1 MAKEVLTDAAVK
13 NKKGPERGRIEVND
27 GGYTGRGS
35 LHLRV
40 GAHDSKSWTIV
51 YRYNGRLRRLDLG
64 AYPEVSLAGARV
76 KAAEAVLVIEAG
88 IDPAERVQ
96 LVKVQEKAALTV
108 EDLSSQFIELY
119 SKKRKRSWAEDQ
131 RILQRDVVPTLGA
144 LKAKDLTRRDIARLL
159 DSVAARGAPIAAN
172 RTLAVV
178 RKMMN
183 WALDRGEVTINP
195 AAGVAAPSKERSR
208 DRVLTD
214 EEIKAFWCGLDSAHM
229 DTVTR
234 QALRFMLVTGQR
246 LGEVCAMRW
255 EQINSV
261 WTIPAENAKNGKA
274 HRVPLSGLALTILD
288 QAKAVTTGALVF
300 PSPRG
305 DRPMSPTALSHALRK
320 NLELLG
326 ITDAHP
332 HDLRRTA
339 ASHMTM
345 LGHNRLV
352 VSKVLN
358 HVEGGVTAVYDRYQY
373 DTEKRQALNDW
384 ASKIKQLIYP
394 SSQDKDVTDDG
405 FKIDMS
411 IFANIAK

>member
-1 MAKEVLTDAAVK
+1 MDKQVLTDTAIR
-13 NKKGPERGRIEVND
+13 NLKGTGARVDIQDV
-27 GGYTGRGS
+27 GYSGRGS
-35 LHLRV
+35 LFLRV
-40 GAHDSKSWTIV
+40 GARGGKSWSLT
-51 YRYNGRLRRLDLG
+51 YRFNGRLRRLTLG
-64 AYPEVSLAGARV
+64 EYPEVTLSRARV
-76 KAAEAVLVIEAG
+76 KAAEAVLQIESG
-88 IDPAERVQ
+88 EDPASN
-96 LVKVQEKAALTV
+96 ALTAKAEQQKAPTV
-108 EDLSSQFIELY
+108 ADLASAFVELY
-119 SKKRKRSWAEDQ
+119 SKPRKRSWAEDQ
-131 RILQRDVVPTLGA
+131 RILQRDVVPTLGT

-195 AAGVAAPSKERSR
+195 AAGIAAPSKEQSR

-229 DTVTR
+229 DNVTR

-255 EQINSV
+255 EQINKV
-261 WTIPAENAKNGKA
+261 WTIPSETAKNGKA
-274 HRVPLSGLALTILD
+274 HRVPLSGLAQTILD
-288 QAKAVTTGALVF
+288 QAKAVTTGAYVF

-326 ITDAHP
+326 IADAHP

-358 HVEGGVTAVYDRYQY
+358 HIEGGITAVYDRHSY
-373 DTEKRQALNDW
+373 DPEKKAALDAW
-384 ASKIKQLIYP
+384 SRKLI
-394 SSQDKDVTDDG
+394 SLVE
-405 FKIDMS
+405 
-411 IFANIAK
+411 